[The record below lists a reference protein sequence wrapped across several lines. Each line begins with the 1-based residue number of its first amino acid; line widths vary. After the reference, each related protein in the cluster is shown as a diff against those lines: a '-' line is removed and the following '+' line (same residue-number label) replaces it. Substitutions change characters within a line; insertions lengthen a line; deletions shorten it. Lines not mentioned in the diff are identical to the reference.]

1 MISSQTKELKRGSLV
16 RANFDLE
23 NFSLLPNKEKKD
35 FGVCIETTKQYPS
48 SGKVVL
54 YNIYFFNGGFTLWLT
69 CEELIIVSI

>member
-1 MISSQTKELKRGSLV
+1 LISAQTKELKRGSLV

-23 NFSLLPNKEKKD
+23 NFSLLPLIEKKD